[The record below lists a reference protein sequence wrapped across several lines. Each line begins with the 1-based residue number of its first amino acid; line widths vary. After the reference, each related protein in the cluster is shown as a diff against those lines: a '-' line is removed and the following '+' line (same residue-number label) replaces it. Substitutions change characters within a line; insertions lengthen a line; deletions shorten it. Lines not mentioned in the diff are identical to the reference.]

1 MTSRAVERHVG
12 SIFAKLRLKDSPD
25 VSRRV
30 MAVLSYLADAGEA
43 PTR

>member
-12 SIFAKLRLKDSPD
+12 SIFAKLQLKDTPD

-30 MAVLSYLADAGEA
+30 MAVLSYLADAGGRPA
-43 PTR
+43 R